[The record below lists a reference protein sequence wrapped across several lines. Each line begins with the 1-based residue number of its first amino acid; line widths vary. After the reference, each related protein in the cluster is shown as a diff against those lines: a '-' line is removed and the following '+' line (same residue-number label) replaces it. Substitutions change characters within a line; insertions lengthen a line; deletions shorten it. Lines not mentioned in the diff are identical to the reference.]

1 MLLTDLNKYD
11 WNKIQETYNNG
22 ETLNNICNFFKIS
35 QKNLKRA
42 VNENK
47 FKKIK
52 RKQIFSD
59 ESKKIMSDKR
69 KTYLKNNPDKHPWKN
84 KNKYYSLP
92 CEKIKKELIDNNIT
106 FIEEYQPLDDRFFS
120 IDIAF
125 PDKKIG
131 LEINGNQHYNKDGT
145 LKKYYQERHNLIEQK
160 DWVIYEIH
168 YSLAHSK
175 EFLKTIIKELK
186 NNYNLS
192 NIDYSFYIKEKI
204 QPKYGNKEKYWDNV
218 RLKNKLKEEK
228 KIELILNSDIDFN
241 KFGWVGKVAN
251 IINKQP
257 QKVNQWM
264 KKYMIDFYNE
274 KCFKSKR

>member
-22 ETLNNICNFFKIS
+22 ETLNNICIFFKIS

-69 KTYLKNNPDKHPWKN
+69 KNYLKNNPDKHPWKN

-106 FIEEYQPLDDRFFS
+106 FIEEYQPLEDRFFS

-145 LKKYYQERHNLIEQK
+145 LKEYYQERHNLIQQN

-186 NNYNLS
+186 N
-192 NIDYSFYIKEKI
+192 
-204 QPKYGNKEKYWDNV
+204 
-218 RLKNKLKEEK
+218 KLKEEK
-228 KIELILNSDIDFN
+228 NIELILNSDIDFN

-251 IINKQP
+251 IIDKQP

-264 KKYMIDFYNE
+264 KKYMVDFYNE